1 MQLRNTHS
9 RWTFPFPTDGRQVC
23 GYVHHDPETALDVL
37 YVFAKT
43 DENVI
48 DVVGI
53 HVFTET
59 DDDDI
64 VRKMLL
70 LESRLPQRPTGI
82 RTVDIRANVGG
93 PVLRKALTELRNRD
107 EQVWPFFHPADL
119 VGADRVVG
127 DPADVNDDALT
138 HARLAVRYADMIAS
152 GVSAP
157 RRELAQEL
165 GISEDGLKSRLSKAT
180 KAGMWVPSRGRR
192 FGSASDLAYRTVD
205 QAQGEDR

>member
-1 MQLRNTHS
+1 VARRFTQS
-9 RWTFPFPTDGRQVC
+9 RWTFPLPTDGRQVC
-23 GYVHHDPETALDVL
+23 GYVHHDPDTALNVL
-37 YVFAKT
+37 YVFGKT
-43 DENVI
+43 DENLI
-48 DVVGI
+48 DVVGV

-59 DDDDI
+59 DDDI

-70 LESRLPQRPTGI
+70 LESRLPQRSTGI

-93 PVLRKALTELRNRD
+93 AVLRKALAELRNRD
-107 EQVWPFFHPADL
+107 ERVWPFFHPADL

-127 DPADVNDDALT
+127 DPGDVNDDALT

-180 KAGMWVPSRGRR
+180 KAGMWIPSRGRR